1 MPSFSAQADKTQTKS
16 YSFLKF
22 FLKKCGTTIG
32 IVQD

>member
-22 FLKKCGTTIG
+22 FKKNV
-32 IVQD
+32 VQLLA